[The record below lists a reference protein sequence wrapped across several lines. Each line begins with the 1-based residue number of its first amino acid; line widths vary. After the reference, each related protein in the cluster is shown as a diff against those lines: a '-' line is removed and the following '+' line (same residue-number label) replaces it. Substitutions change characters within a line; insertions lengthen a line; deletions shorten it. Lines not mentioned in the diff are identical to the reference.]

1 MAFLPILLLGIIQ
14 GITEFLPISSSG
26 HLLIAAEIMSIPESL
41 MMDVSLHLGS
51 LLAVIIYFRNDIKV
65 LVFLLLPFSIKL
77 SKDEKNLA
85 FCLIVGTLPVVI
97 IGGLL
102 FLTGYADILRNLKVV
117 GLATIIFGLL
127 LYYSDSYTNANTK
140 SIERLSIKNALI
152 IGLFQIL
159 AIIPGA
165 SRAGVVYSGSRIV
178 GLNRI
183 EAAKLSILLSI
194 PVILISSAIPI
205 LKLIESPTSTN
216 ISSSFFG
223 FLISFFVAYISIDY
237 LLKWLKKNTMKPFV
251 VYRIVIGSLI
261 LIYL

>member
-41 MMDVSLHLGS
+41 MLDVSLHLGS

-77 SKDEKNLA
+77 TKDEKNLA

-97 IGGLL
+97 VGGLL
-102 FLTGYADILRNLKVV
+102 FLTGYADILRNIKIV

-127 LYYSDSYTNANTK
+127 LYYSDSYTNASTK
-140 SIERLSIKNALI
+140 GIERLSIKSALI

-165 SRAGVVYSGSRIV
+165 SRAGVVYSGSRII
-178 GLNRI
+178 GLN
-183 EAAKLSILLSI
+183 L
-194 PVILISSAIPI
+194 
-205 LKLIESPTSTN
+205 
-216 ISSSFFG
+216 
-223 FLISFFVAYISIDY
+223 
-237 LLKWLKKNTMKPFV
+237 
-251 VYRIVIGSLI
+251 SLI
-261 LIYL
+261 HI

>member
-1 MAFLPILLLGIIQ
+1 M
-14 GITEFLPISSSG
+14 
-26 HLLIAAEIMSIPESL
+26 
-41 MMDVSLHLGS
+41 
-51 LLAVIIYFRNDIKV
+51 
-65 LVFLLLPFSIKL
+65 
-77 SKDEKNLA
+77 
-85 FCLIVGTLPVVI
+85 IV
-97 IGGLL
+97 GGLL
-102 FLTGYADILRNLKVV
+102 FLTGYADILRNIKIV

-127 LYYSDSYTNANTK
+127 LYYSDSYTNANAK
-140 SIERLSIKNALI
+140 GIERLSIKSALI

-165 SRAGVVYSGSRIV
+165 SRAGVVYSGSRII

-216 ISSSFFG
+216 VSSSFFG
-223 FLISFFVAYISIDY
+223 FFISFFVAYISIDY

-251 VYRIVIGSLI
+251 IYRIVIGTHI

>member
-41 MMDVSLHLGS
+41 MLDVSLHLGS

-97 IGGLL
+97 VGGLL

-117 GLATIIFGLL
+117 GLATILFGLL

-140 SIERLSIKNALI
+140 GIEKLSIKNALI

-165 SRAGVVYSGSRIV
+165 SRAGVVYSGSRVI

-183 EAAKLSILLSI
+183 EAAKLSMLLSI

-205 LKLIESPTSTN
+205 LKLIESPTSAN
-216 ISSSFFG
+216 ISSSLLG
-223 FLISFFVAYISIDY
+223 FMISFFVAYISIDY
-237 LLKWLKKNTMKPFV
+237 LIKWLKKNTMKPFV
-251 VYRIVIGSLI
+251 IYRIVVGTLI

>member
-26 HLLIAAEIMSIPESL
+26 HLLIAAEIMSFPESL
-41 MMDVSLHLGS
+41 MLDISLHLGS
-51 LLAVIIYFRNDIKV
+51 LVAVIIYFRNDIKV
-65 LVFLLLPFSIKL
+65 LVFLILPFSIKL

-97 IGGLL
+97 VGGLL
-102 FLTGYADILRNLKVV
+102 FLTGYADILRNIKIV

-140 SIERLSIKNALI
+140 SIEKLTMKNALI

-165 SRAGVVYSGSRIV
+165 SRAGVVYSGSRII

-205 LKLIESPTSTN
+205 LKLLESPTSTN

-223 FLISFFVAYISIDY
+223 FLISFFVAYVSIDY

-251 VYRIVIGSLI
+251 IYRIVVGTLI
-261 LIYL
+261 LIYF

>member
-26 HLLIAAEIMSIPESL
+26 HLLIAAELMSIPESL

-51 LLAVIIYFRNDIKV
+51 LLAVIIFFRNDIKV
-65 LVFLLLPFSIKL
+65 LVFLLLPFSIEL

-97 IGGLL
+97 VGGLL
-102 FLTGYADILRNLKVV
+102 FLTGYADILRNIKIV

-140 SIERLSIKNALI
+140 GIERLSIKSALI

-165 SRAGVVYSGSRIV
+165 SRAGVVYSGSRII

-205 LKLIESPTSTN
+205 LRLIESPTSAN
-216 ISSSFFG
+216 ISSSIFG
-223 FLISFFVAYISIDY
+223 FLISFFVAYICFTH
-237 LLKWLKKNTMKPFV
+237 LTN
-251 VYRIVIGSLI
+251 
-261 LIYL
+261 

>member
-41 MMDVSLHLGS
+41 MLDVSLHLGS

-97 IGGLL
+97 VGGLL
-102 FLTGYADILRNLKVV
+102 FLTGYADILRNIKIV

-140 SIERLSIKNALI
+140 GIERLSIKSALI

-165 SRAGVVYSGSRIV
+165 SRAGVVYSGSRII

-205 LKLIESPTSTN
+205 LKLIESPTNTN

-223 FLISFFVAYISIDY
+223 FFISFFVAYISIDY
-237 LLKWLKKNTMKPFV
+237 LLKWLKKNTMKPFAV
-251 VYRIVIGSLI
+251 SYTHLT
-261 LIYL
+261 LPTIYSV